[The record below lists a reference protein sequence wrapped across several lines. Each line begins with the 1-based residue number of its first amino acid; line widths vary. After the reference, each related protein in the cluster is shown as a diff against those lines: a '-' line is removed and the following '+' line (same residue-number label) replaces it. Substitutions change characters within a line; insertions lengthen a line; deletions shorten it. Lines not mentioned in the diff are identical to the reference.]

1 MMEQPRVV
9 IVILNWNGWSDTI
22 NCLSS
27 MHDVKYRNYFIVI
40 VDNDSSDDSYRKIRD
55 YYGDVVGPSSVGPTM
70 ILEYTKEEAE
80 LGGGREQEITGLPS
94 NKRLIMIRN
103 NRNLG
108 FAGGN
113 NVGIRYALKALN
125 PKYILLLNNDTF
137 VDQSFLN
144 ELVEAIEADEK
155 IGSVQSLLLRPD
167 GEQVDSLGQ
176 GLSRNGAK
184 DIGIGSKYE
193 GLADKTEIFGPCA
206 AAALYRSDVLRD
218 VGLFDESFF
227 VIFEDVDLSWKIR
240 LKGFSSFLV
249 PSSVVY
255 HKRGVSAGWRT
266 RKPSRTIRYYNIK
279 NWLII
284 AIRYYPSP
292 LTRHTLRRFLHY
304 LFWCMIYA
312 LRLGRSRETFRQLYD
327 SLMIRRSLRGNVFW
341 TELQS
346 RWIQYLPNDSVTA
359 PAKH

>member
-1 MMEQPRVV
+1 MLEEPRVS
-9 IVILNWNGWSDTI
+9 IIILNWNGWADTTE
-22 NCLSS
+22 CLKSLNGI
-27 MHDVKYRNYFIVI
+27 DYKNYHIII
-40 VDNDSSDDSYRKIRD
+40 VDNNSEDNSPLMIKKYIEEVLSSPGVPVK
-55 YYGDVVGPSSVGPTM
+55 
-70 ILEYTKEEAE
+70 ILEYSEAE
-80 LGGGREQEITGLPS
+80 AESGGGKESEIDSHPS
-94 NKRLIMIRN
+94 NKRLILVRN
-103 NRNLG
+103 SENYG

-113 NVGIRYALKALN
+113 NVGIRYALRALN

-137 VDQSFLN
+137 VDQSFLS

-167 GEQVDSLGQ
+167 GEHIDSLGQ
-176 GLSRNGAK
+176 GLSGSGPK

-193 GLADKTEIFGPCA
+193 NVVDKTEIFGPCA
-206 AAALYRSDVLRD
+206 AAALYRSDILRD
-218 VGLFDESFF
+218 VGLFDERFF

-240 LKGFSSFLV
+240 LKGYSSFQV

-255 HKRGVSAGWRT
+255 HKRGVSAGSRT

-292 LTRHTLRRFLHY
+292 LTHHTLRRFLHN
-304 LFWCMIYA
+304 LLWCMIYA
-312 LRLGRSRETFRQLYD
+312 LSLGRSRETFWQLYE
-327 SLMIRRSLRGNVFW
+327 SLMIRRNLRGNVHW

-346 RWIQYLPNDSVTA
+346 RWIQ
-359 PAKH
+359 